1 MLDDAPETTEP
12 ADSEAQVDPAA
23 EPDGSVLPTVE
34 PVPTSVLTYA
44 GLLLGGVVLGLFGT
58 VLMASR
64 LTVRGTTVPW
74 GLVLSMVAILAC
86 VRGAAWLVGSR
97 RGAALVGL
105 GWVLPTLAF
114 ATTNPGGDI
123 LLPDVPRTYV
133 YLVGSALIVV
143 LAVALPLPRGAAAAA
158 ADSRS
163 HRGVD
168 RPEEPADGTV
178 EAGTVEVSTV
188 GADTAAAGTPAVE
201 TAEPQES

>member
-1 MLDDAPETTEP
+1 VPDDAPEATDP
-12 ADSEAQVDPAA
+12 ADSAVDAAAA
-23 EPDGSVLPTVE
+23 EVAVADGSVLPAVE
-34 PVPTSVLTYA
+34 PVPTSILTYA

-58 VLMASR
+58 VLMAAR
-64 LTVRGTTVPW
+64 VTVRGTVVPW
-74 GLVLSMVAILAC
+74 GLILSMLAVLAC

-123 LLPDVPRTYV
+123 LLPDVTRTYV
-133 YLVGSALIVV
+133 YLLGSAIFVV

-163 HRGVD
+163 HRGAA
-168 RPEEPADGTV
+168 RPEEPAP
-178 EAGTVEVSTV
+178 EP
-188 GADTAAAGTPAVE
+188 AA
-201 TAEPQES
+201 PQES